1 MRVVKRY
8 RLVRALA
15 RRWWRVRRTP
25 VGFPVLSEF
34 DLLAQ
39 GFYVDAPS
47 HVEVVTAAF
56 RGTAKSFALLPVSM
70 VADIVASQI
79 AQDNVHLLI
88 LFDAAEMS
96 FAEEDFDR
104 LSNLTISEFTL
115 VVKAWASAGLG
126 ENR

>member
-25 VGFPVLSEF
+25 TGFPVLSEF
-34 DLLAQ
+34 DMLAQ
-39 GFYVDAPS
+39 GFYEDAPS

-88 LFDAAEMS
+88 LLDAAEMS
-96 FAEEDFDR
+96 FAEEDVDNI
-104 LSNLTISEFTL
+104 LNLTTGEFE
-115 VVKAWASAGLG
+115 VMVRAWADASYK

>member
-8 RLVRALA
+8 RLLIALA

-25 VGFPVLSEF
+25 TGFPVLSEF

-39 GFYVDAPS
+39 GFYEDAPS

-56 RGTAKSFALLPVSM
+56 RGTAKSFYLLPIVM
-70 VADIVASQI
+70 LADLRASQI
-79 AQDNVHLLI
+79 AQDGGELLI

-115 VVKAWASAGLG
+115 VVEAWAGAGLG
-126 ENR
+126 KNR

>member
-1 MRVVKRY
+1 MRVVRRY

-15 RRWWRVRRTP
+15 RRWWRVRRT
-25 VGFPVLSEF
+25 VEVIPVLSEF

-47 HVEVVTAAF
+47 HVEVVTQAF
-56 RGTAKSFALLPVSM
+56 RGTAKSFYLLPIVM
-70 VADIVASQI
+70 LADLRASQI
-79 AQDNVHLLI
+79 AQDGGEILI

-96 FAEEDFDR
+96 FAEEDMDNIFM
-104 LSNLTISEFTL
+104 LTISEFTL
-115 VVKAWASAGLG
+115 VVEAWAGAGLG

>member
-8 RLVRALA
+8 RLLIALA

-56 RGTAKSFALLPVSM
+56 RGTAKSFYLLPIVM
-70 VADIVASQI
+70 LADLRASQI
-79 AQDNVHLLI
+79 AQDGGELLI

-115 VVKAWASAGLG
+115 VVEAWAGAGLG
-126 ENR
+126 GEL